1 MTSSPWGIVTASS
14 AQFGDDFSTAALISC
29 SGRQFAGYPPTFYF
43 TSFRQP
49 VHCWALA
56 SRLFI
61 LCLAAGLSHEVNIS
75 DDHILA
81 DRLAHIVHGEEG
93 DGGSHE
99 GFHLDPRLSSA
110 LYPEMGGQ
118 MGQTVG
124 QEKKF
129 PGDKMGQERLSTA
142 VSMAALL
149 FH

>member
-1 MTSSPWGIVTASS
+1 M
-14 AQFGDDFSTAALISC
+14 
-29 SGRQFAGYPPTFYF
+29 
-43 TSFRQP
+43 
-49 VHCWALA
+49 A

-149 FH
+149 FHQVTMSVREKDCVAKNVLKIHECIKEK

>member
-1 MTSSPWGIVTASS
+1 M
-14 AQFGDDFSTAALISC
+14 
-29 SGRQFAGYPPTFYF
+29 
-43 TSFRQP
+43 
-49 VHCWALA
+49 
-56 SRLFI
+56 
-61 LCLAAGLSHEVNIS
+61 NIS

-149 FH
+149 FHQVTMSVREKDCVAKKVLKIHECIKERQK